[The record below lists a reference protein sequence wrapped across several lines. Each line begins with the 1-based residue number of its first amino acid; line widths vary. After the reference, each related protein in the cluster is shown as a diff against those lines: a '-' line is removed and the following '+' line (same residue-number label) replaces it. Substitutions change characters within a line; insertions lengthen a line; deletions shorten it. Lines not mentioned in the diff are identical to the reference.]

1 MDQVTEL
8 IKKIINQ
15 TETILN
21 RGLDNVYITTTIK
34 VFLGLYAGFAAPK
47 LPPSVVMLLDN
58 IVVRIAVAFTIVLV
72 ATRDPSIALMISIAF
87 IITLQTAN
95 RYRLINTN
103 LSVADPGQS
112 SWLPSAKNSEHYN
125 ALGGDPGDLPSDG
138 DLAGE
143 AENKL
148 DPVAAAAAAAGNE
161 EGSEDPSLVGDNFL
175 PFHSNVENF
184 DINQMH
190 GTKPIEN
197 FHSAPSSFT
206 TEAQFVSAQ
215 NNSIPGSDQNTCV
228 STFANQ
234 HCTQGLNNNSPNGAN

>member
-21 RGLDNVYITTTIK
+21 RGLDNVYITTAIK

-47 LPPSVVMLLDN
+47 LPPNVIMLLDN
-58 IVVRIAVAFTIVLV
+58 IVVRIVVAFTIVLV

-103 LSVADPGQS
+103 LSVADPGQA

-125 ALGGDPGDLPSDG
+125 VLDGETGDMPSSKDVAS
-138 DLAGE
+138 DAV
-143 AENKL
+143 NKM
-148 DPVAAAAAAAGNE
+148 DPAAAIAAGAE
-161 EGSEDPSLVGDNFL
+161 EGEDPSLVGDNFL

-184 DINQMH
+184 DIHQMH

-197 FHSAPSSFT
+197 FHSDPSSFT